1 MSVATKFSTALREQV
16 KTWLQNLGRLDIL
29 IGVPCY
35 NNQMTIGHV
44 VSVVGEGLAKYYPDL
59 RSGIL
64 VSDGGSLDDTRE
76 WAEWSPIPDSVE
88 RMVAIYRGMPGKGTS
103 FRAVFEAAA
112 IAEPK
117 ACAVV
122 DSDLQSIAPD
132 WVKLL
137 TGPILEGEADYV
149 TPYYTRHK
157 YDGTITNNIVYPM
170 TRALYGLRVRQPIG
184 GDFGFSGRLG
194 KLYASED
201 VWDTDV
207 ARFGI
212 DVWMT
217 TTAINEGFR
226 ILQTNL
232 GAKVHDARDPAADLG
247 PMFRQV
253 ISTLLYL
260 MGKYESHWMAA
271 ERSRP
276 VEIRGKTESPAEASD
291 VTVNLAKL
299 RDEFTEGFGQFNG
312 LYRQF
317 LAHENY
323 SRLEEAARAAKRGDS
338 SHLDSELWAKILY
351 DVAFVYQTWSRNRRR
366 LVDTMTPLYFGRTAA
381 YCEEVAEMDWE
392 GAEAVVEAQ
401 AEVFERLKGYLR
413 EKIEAW
419 V

>member
-1 MSVATKFSTALREQV
+1 VNPGNKFSTALREQV

-44 VSVVGEGLAKYYPDL
+44 VTVVAEGLHKYFPDL

-76 WAEWSPIPDSVE
+76 RAEWAAIPESVE
-88 RMVAIYRGMPGKGTS
+88 RMVSIYRGMPGKGTS

-112 IAEPK
+112 ITEVK
-117 ACAVV
+117 ACVVV

-137 TGPILEGEADYV
+137 TSPILEGKADYV
-149 TPYYTRHK
+149 TPFYVRHK
-157 YDGTITNNIVYPM
+157 YDGTITNSIVYPM

-184 GDFGFSGRLG
+184 GDFGFSGELA
-194 KLYASED
+194 KVYASED

-226 ILQTNL
+226 VIQTNL
-232 GAKVHDARDPAADLG
+232 GAKVHDAKDPAADLG

-253 ISTLLYL
+253 VSTLLYL
-260 MGKYESHWMAA
+260 MGKYESKWM
-271 ERSRP
+271 P
-276 VEIRGKTESPAEASD
+276 VEGSMPVEVRGETGNPSEAADIS
-291 VTVNLAKL
+291 VNLLKL
-299 RDEFTEGFGQFNG
+299 RDEFTEGFEQFKA
-312 LYRQF
+312 LYKQF

-323 SRLEEAARAAKRGDS
+323 SRLTDVVRAAREGDS
-338 SHLDSELWAKILY
+338 SLLDSELWARILY

-381 YCEEVAEMDWE
+381 YCEEVADMDWE
-392 GAEAVVEAQ
+392 GAEGVIEAQ
-401 AEVFERLKGYLR
+401 AGVFEELKGYLR